1 MDIVKTGIGIS
12 KTIKNVSRGRE
23 ILNVLWRNGFDEF
36 IIKTKLHSYIPG
48 FVIPRSR
55 FQNAITEQGAD
66 DNFWQSVGFRLR
78 KSFEEL
84 GPSFIKL
91 GQLLSTREDILDPAL
106 IKELK
111 LLQNKAIGIPF
122 DQVREII
129 ERNLG
134 LSLDEAFDSFNRDP
148 IGMASIGIAYKA
160 QLKDGTD
167 VVVKVR
173 RPFIEKTIKTDFEIV
188 AFIISQVERV
198 SGDFK
203 YLGASRAIDD
213 FFKSIQLELNF
224 IIEAQN
230 CKKLAKNLESIDSK
244 NMFVLPKIYD
254 EYTCEEILVMDFL
267 DGRPFNEIGD
277 LKNETPELSNMMNE
291 SVKMFIHTLLADGF
305 FHADLHG
312 GNFFLLKNDKI
323 GLIDFG
329 LMGNLSKKNRTNLVA
344 ILLALVT
351 NNYENLV
358 YEFLDVAE
366 YDEIPNHDILIRDI
380 QEVLS
385 PFLGLSVQQTD
396 MTALVH
402 SIVTTLGKHQMY
414 LPREW
419 FIIFRSLMTLDGVGK
434 AINIDLNIFE
444 VIDSQI
450 HDIMGELVSKES
462 IMEDAMWIGRD
473 TLNSMRII
481 PRHLRW
487 LLKEFAKKKYRLDIQ
502 LIGIEKE
509 VSAVS
514 KSMFFMGLMLLTS
527 ALFFSGVF
535 LLKGTSVES
544 FSDIPIIVWCFW
556 SLSLLTFIR
565 STFFLRSK

>member
-36 IIKTKLHSYIPG
+36 IIKTKLHSFIPG

-55 FQNAITEQGAD
+55 FLNAITEQGD
-66 DNFWQSVGFRLR
+66 EDNFWQSVGFRLR

-111 LLQNKAIGIPF
+111 LLQNKASGIPF
-122 DQVREII
+122 EQVQIII
-129 ERNLG
+129 EKNLG
-134 LSLDEAFDSFNRDP
+134 MSVDEAFKSFNRDP

-167 VVVKVR
+167 VVVKAR
-173 RPFIEKTIKTDFEIV
+173 RPGIEKVIKTDFEIV
-188 AFIISQVERV
+188 AFIISQVEKV

-230 CKKLAKNLESIDSK
+230 CKRLKKNLESIDSK
-244 NMFVLPKIYD
+244 NMFVLPEIYD
-254 EYTCEEILVMDFL
+254 EFTCEELLVMDFL

-312 GNFFLLKNDKI
+312 GNFFLLKDDKI

-329 LMGNLSKKNRTNLVA
+329 LMRNLSKKNRTNLVA

-366 YDEIPNHDILIRDI
+366 YDEIPNHEVLIRDI

-502 LIGIEKE
+502 LVGIEKE
-509 VSAVS
+509 ISAVS
-514 KSMFFMGLMLLTS
+514 KSMFFVGLMLLSST
-527 ALFFSGVF
+527 LFFSGVF
-535 LLKGTSVES
+535 LIKGISVES
-544 FSDIPIIVWCFW
+544 LKDIPVIVWTLW
-556 SLSLLTFIR
+556 SLGMLAVIRASL
-565 STFFLRSK
+565 FLRN